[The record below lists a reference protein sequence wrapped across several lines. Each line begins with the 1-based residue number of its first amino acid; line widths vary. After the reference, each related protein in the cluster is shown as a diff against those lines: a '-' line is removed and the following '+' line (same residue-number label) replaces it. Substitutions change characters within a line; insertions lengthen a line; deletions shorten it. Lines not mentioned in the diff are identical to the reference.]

1 MLIGNTCVCA
11 LLFGSVLLSMCTAF
25 TLQNDLQQIQYQ
37 DSLCIFR
44 CYFSYSVPA
53 ASNYSFL
60 IQALYR
66 YIAVIYPTR
75 LFYQSAKFQLLF
87 ICIAWTFAFL
97 YPTVFIFTNEIIYN
111 VDNQI
116 CQIPLKFSFVLI
128 YGLLFIYLI
137 PVSMIMLTYLKLV
150 RYVRA
155 MSKRVTPANTLL
167 RAQRDLKMV
176 QRTVKLIDILWI
188 LDIPFILFTFM
199 SFFTSL
205 PKYHFRIAYI
215 FFDVSLV
222 FVMIALFQF
231 NDPLKSSIMNKIK
244 IKPNRMVATIA

>member
-1 MLIGNTCVCA
+1 
-11 LLFGSVLLSMCTAF
+11 
-25 TLQNDLQQIQYQ
+25 
-37 DSLCIFR
+37 
-44 CYFSYSVPA
+44 
-53 ASNYSFL
+53 
-60 IQALYR
+60 
-66 YIAVIYPTR
+66 
-75 LFYQSAKFQLLF
+75 
-87 ICIAWTFAFL
+87 
-97 YPTVFIFTNEIIYN
+97 
-111 VDNQI
+111 
-116 CQIPLKFSFVLI
+116 
-128 YGLLFIYLI
+128 
-137 PVSMIMLTYLKLV
+137 MLTYLKLV